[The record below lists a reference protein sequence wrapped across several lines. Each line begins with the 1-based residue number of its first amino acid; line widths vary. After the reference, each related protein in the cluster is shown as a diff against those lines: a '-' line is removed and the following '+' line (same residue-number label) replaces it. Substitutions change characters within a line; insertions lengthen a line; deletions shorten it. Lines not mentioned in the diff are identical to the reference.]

1 MNPTDKPTH
10 ALTQIQRW
18 MQTAVMHPDGVVSGM
33 DSDEAR
39 RHIDAGAANVEQ
51 VLTRSKALSAVDR
64 LAIYGSAYFA
74 RLLECMRDEFPATT
88 HCLGEETFDGFA
100 AAYLQDYPSR
110 SYTLCQLGTNFPRYL
125 VESRP
130 AREEGEPEVSWPE
143 FLADLVRFEWTFS
156 EVFDGPGLEGKE
168 ALGPAQVQAVPA
180 ERWPEARLVPSPCLR
195 VLAFRFPVQEYH
207 AAVRA
212 GEKPGL
218 PEPAETLL
226 ALTRRHY
233 VVRHS
238 ILSGPEYQLLSAL
251 AAGQSV
257 GAAIEQVA
265 QTAGADLDPLA
276 ADLHQWFQRWA
287 AAGYFERVEL
297 P

>member
-10 ALTQIQRW
+10 GLSQIQRW
-18 MQTAVMHPDGVVSGM
+18 MQTAVMHPDGVVPGM
-33 DSDEAR
+33 NSDEAR

-51 VLTRSKALSAVDR
+51 VVTRSKALSAVDR
-64 LAIYGSAYFA
+64 LAIYGSAYYA
-74 RLLECMRDEFPATT
+74 RLLECMRDEFPATA

-125 VESRP
+125 VETRP

-143 FLADLVRFEWTFS
+143 LLADLARFEWTFS

-168 ALGPAQVQAVPA
+168 ITRPGAGAGRPGGALAGGAAGPVAVPA
-180 ERWPEARLVPSPCLR
+180 AADVPLPG
-195 VLAFRFPVQEYH
+195 
-207 AAVRA
+207 A
-212 GEKPGL
+212 GVSRRGSREEKPGL
-218 PEPAETLL
+218 PVPAETLL
-226 ALTRRHY
+226 AMTRRGY
-233 VVRHS
+233 VVHHS
-238 ILSGPEYQLLSAL
+238 TLSAPEYQLLGAL
-251 AAGQSV
+251 AGGQSV

-265 QTAGADLDPLA
+265 QTAGADLDHLA
-276 ADLHQWFQRWA
+276 ANLHEWFQRWA

>member
-1 MNPTDKPTH
+1 MNPTDKPMH
-10 ALTQIQRW
+10 ALDQLQRW

-33 DSDEAR
+33 NSDEAR

-51 VLTRSKALSAVDR
+51 VLTRSRALSAVDR
-64 LAIYGSAYFA
+64 LAIYGSAYYA
-74 RLLECMRDEFPATT
+74 RLLECMREEFPATA

-110 SYTLCQLGTNFPRYL
+110 SYTLCQLGTNFPRFL
-125 VESRP
+125 VETRP

-143 FLADLVRFEWTFS
+143 FLADLARFEWTFS

-168 ALGPAQVQAVPA
+168 VLGPAQVEAVPP

-195 VLAFRFPVQEYH
+195 LLTFHFPVQEYH

-218 PEPAETLL
+218 PEPAETPL
-226 ALTRRHY
+226 AMTRRRY
-233 VVRHS
+233 VVHHS
-238 ILSGPEYQLLSAL
+238 VLSGPEYRLLSAL
-251 AAGQSV
+251 AGGQSV
-257 GAAIEQVA
+257 GAAIERVA
-265 QTAGADLDPLA
+265 QTADADLDPLA
-276 ADLHQWFQRWA
+276 ANLHQWFRRWA